1 MKFRLVKIGVTIIP
15 IILSLVIFQGIV
27 IAQNEKEVSKKTTA
41 PAQVPLPVPPDS
53 DKYLIGPEDVLFI
66 QVWKEEQLS
75 QSVMVR
81 TDGKI
86 SLPLIDEIP
95 AAGLTPLQLK
105 EVLTQKFKQ
114 FVETPIVTVMV
125 REAKSFKVYIS
136 GQIARPGVYTLVEE
150 ITFLQ
155 LVPMAGGFTEWANQ
169 RKILL
174 VRKEGGQEK
183 RITINYKK
191 IISGEDLSNNVILK
205 PGDTII
211 VPD

>member
-1 MKFRLVKIGVTIIP
+1 MKFRIVKAGLF
-15 IILSLVIFQGIV
+15 IILIISSFVIAQGSV
-27 IAQNEKEVSKKTTA
+27 IAQNEKEVSAKSTA
-41 PAQVPLPVPPDS
+41 PAPLPVPPDS

-66 QVWKEEQLS
+66 QVWKEDQLS
-75 QSVMVR
+75 QAVMVR
-81 TDGKI
+81 ADGKI
-86 SLPLIDEIP
+86 SLPLIDEIQ
-95 AAGLTPLQLK
+95 AAGLTPLRLK

-125 REAKSFKVYIS
+125 RDAKSFKVYIG
-136 GQIARPGVYTLVEE
+136 GQVAKPGVYTLVEE

-174 VRKEGGQEK
+174 VRKEGGKEK

-191 IISGEDLSNNVILK
+191 IISGEDLSNNVVLK

>member
-1 MKFRLVKIGVTIIP
+1 MNFIIKKIYVSV
-15 IILSLVIFQGIV
+15 ILLIVMSFVIVQALAY
-27 IAQNEKEVSKKTTA
+27 AQSQREVSAK
-41 PAQVPLPVPPDS
+41 PASQSQVPPDS

-75 QSVMVR
+75 QTVMVR

-86 SLPLIDEIP
+86 SLPLIDEIQ
-95 AAGLTPLQLK
+95 AAGLTPLRLK

-114 FVETPIVTVMV
+114 FVETPIITVMV
-125 REAKSFKVYIS
+125 REAKSFKVYIG
-136 GQIARPGVYTLVEE
+136 GQVVRPGVYTLVEE
-150 ITFLQ
+150 ITLLQ
-155 LVPMAGGFTEWANQ
+155 LIPLAGGFTEWANQ

-191 IISGEDLSNNVILK
+191 IISGEDLSNNLILK

>member
-1 MKFRLVKIGVTIIP
+1 MKSIIKKNHVCV
-15 IILSLVIFQGIV
+15 ILLIFMSLVMVQALAY
-27 IAQNEKEVSKKTTA
+27 AQNQKESSTS
-41 PAQVPLPVPPDS
+41 PGSQSQVPPDS

-75 QSVMVR
+75 QTVMVR

-86 SLPLIDEIP
+86 SLPLIDEIQ
-95 AAGLTPLQLK
+95 AAGLTPLRLK
-105 EVLTQKFKQ
+105 EVLIQKFKQ

-125 REAKSFKVYIS
+125 REAKSFKIYIG
-136 GQIARPGVYTLVEE
+136 GQVAKPGVYTLVEE
-150 ITFLQ
+150 ITLLQ
-155 LVPMAGGFTEWANQ
+155 LIPMAGGFTEWANQ

-183 RITINYKK
+183 RFTINYKK
-191 IISGEDLSNNVILK
+191 IITGKDLSNNLMLK

>member
-1 MKFRLVKIGVTIIP
+1 MNFIIKKIYVSV
-15 IILSLVIFQGIV
+15 ILLIVMSFVIVQALAY
-27 IAQNEKEVSKKTTA
+27 AQSQREVSAK
-41 PAQVPLPVPPDS
+41 PASQSQVPPDS

-75 QSVMVR
+75 QTVMVR

-86 SLPLIDEIP
+86 SLPLIDEIQ
-95 AAGLTPLQLK
+95 AAGLTPLRLK

-114 FVETPIVTVMV
+114 FVETPIITVMV
-125 REAKSFKVYIS
+125 REAKSFKVYIG
-136 GQIARPGVYTLVEE
+136 GQVVRPGVYTLVEE
-150 ITFLQ
+150 ITLLQ
-155 LVPMAGGFTEWANQ
+155 LIPLAGGFTEWANQ

-191 IISGEDLSNNVILK
+191 IISGEDLSHNMVLK
-205 PGDTII
+205 PGDTIM